1 MVSKSARE
9 ISDIRALI
17 ATKGSRELEI
27 VCIFEMGM
35 TPLCFACII
44 IIGDISK
51 QEKQQK

>member
-9 ISDIRALI
+9 NSDIRALI
-17 ATKGSRELEI
+17 SMKGSRELEI
-27 VCIFEMGM
+27 FCIFEMGM

>member
-17 ATKGSRELEI
+17 AMKEI
-27 VCIFEMGM
+27 VCIFKMGM

>member
-1 MVSKSARE
+1 MVYKSASE
-9 ISDIRALI
+9 ILDIRALI
-17 ATKGSRELEI
+17 ATKGGSELEI
-27 VCIFEMGM
+27 VCIFKMGM